1 MNRLKFATEKDFSKF
16 FNPLENEKVTF
27 SKEDLKKLY
36 IQHQKKIRF
45 ERIPTEEEFPTYG
58 EIKFP
63 STSTDDGICAIFIY
77 FPEMVERIKKE
88 EDTEDTV
95 YPNVKNNWCFTSL
108 IFKKDN
114 TGMFAC
120 ELPFFSIIH
129 KDKIITL

>member
-1 MNRLKFATEKDFSKF
+1 MNRLKFATEKDFSEF

-36 IQHQKKIRF
+36 IQHQKKLRKLGLG
-45 ERIPTEEEFPTYG
+45 RIPTEEEFPTYG

-63 STSTDDGICAIFIY
+63 STDDSICAIFIY
-77 FPEMVERIKKE
+77 FPEMVE
-88 EDTEDTV
+88 
-95 YPNVKNNWCFTSL
+95 NHWCFTSL

-114 TGMFAC
+114 TGQFAC

-129 KDKIITL
+129 KDKTITF

>member
-1 MNRLKFATEKDFSKF
+1 MNKLRFATEKDFSEF

-36 IQHQKKIRF
+36 IQHQKKLRF

-63 STSTDDGICAIFIY
+63 STDDGICAIFIY

-88 EDTEDTV
+88 GDTV

-129 KDKIITL
+129 KDKTITL

>member
-1 MNRLKFATEKDFSKF
+1 MNRLKFATEKDFSEF

-36 IQHQKKIRF
+36 IQHQKKVRF

-63 STSTDDGICAIFIY
+63 STNDSICAIFIY

-95 YPNVKNNWCFTSL
+95 YPNVKNHWCFTSL
-108 IFKKDN
+108 IFEKDN

-129 KDKIITL
+129 KDKTITF